1 MITDGIMMNAIQ
13 NLNSTN
19 NVNGSL
25 AIEVYLKN
33 FRKGFLLNLSPIP
46 KHVSYA
52 ITYTGTPL
60 IQSPMGQIKF
70 ALLTGWPYQRGF
82 FSLTRKCMAVFD
94 RRPKKSG
101 RDNEVAVRRGFTV
114 L

>member
-1 MITDGIMMNAIQ
+1 MNAIQ

-82 FSLTRKCMAVFD
+82 FFSLQENVWRFLTGGQKQ
-94 RRPKKSG
+94 
-101 RDNEVAVRRGFTV
+101 VAVITRWP
-114 L
+114 

>member
-1 MITDGIMMNAIQ
+1 MNAIQ

-33 FRKGFLLNLSPIP
+33 FRKGFLLNISPIP

-60 IQSPMGQIKF
+60 IQPPMGQIKF

-82 FSLTRKCMAVFD
+82 FLQENVWRFLTGGQKQ
-94 RRPKKSG
+94 
-101 RDNEVAVRRGFTV
+101 VAVRRGFTV